1 MNRNELVKAALEA
14 GITKANTMKSVVLEE
29 MLAGMNK
36 QETTGKRGR
45 PVNVNSERQKRLA
58 ELEMK
63 RANGEL
69 KRGRPVNVHS
79 ERQLRLLDLEIK
91 RVKGE
96 LKRGRP
102 VNQNSNR
109 QIRLAELEAKRA
121 NGELRRGRPKMI
133 KVEE

>member
-69 KRGRPVNVHS
+69 KRGRPINVHS

>member
-79 ERQLRLLDLEIK
+79 EHQLRLLDLEIK

>member
-109 QIRLAELEAKRA
+109 QISLAELEAKRA